1 MKDLALVHA
10 EETEK
15 NSREVISRQS
25 EPFEIGNFD

>member
-15 NSREVISRQS
+15 NSREVISNQP
-25 EPFEIGNFD
+25 EPFQTLVFD